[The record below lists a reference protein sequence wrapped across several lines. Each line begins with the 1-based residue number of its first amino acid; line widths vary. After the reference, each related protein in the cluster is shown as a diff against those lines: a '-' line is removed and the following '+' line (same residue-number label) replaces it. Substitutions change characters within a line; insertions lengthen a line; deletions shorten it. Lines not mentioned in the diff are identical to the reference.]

1 MRLSEA
7 EGIEGRELVIQDMGG
22 LRRQTVDKEITQ
34 EQQEQE
40 GASLLLDW
48 VSRKDMFTRE
58 EEEEET
64 LKSSDRKAPHVFLK

>member
-1 MRLSEA
+1 
-7 EGIEGRELVIQDMGG
+7 MG
-22 LRRQTVDKEITQ
+22 KEITQ

-58 EEEEET
+58 EEEET